1 MTRHVGATSAAG
13 TLLRALGAV
22 VVMAVVPSG
31 LAAQEP
37 PEGQGPPQELTD
49 LIFER
54 EVFDYP
60 TYERRDPF
68 EPLTSTSSGPRFE
81 QIRLRGIIYSPDP
94 RRSVALLGTGT
105 TQGTPQAGGGQTR
118 RIRIGESWG
127 NVRILEIHRDQIVV
141 EVEEFGLTERRVL
154 QLERRRGQGGS

>member
-1 MTRHVGATSAAG
+1 MRRYVGATWTAG
-13 TLLRALGAV
+13 TLLGALGAV
-22 VVMAVVPSG
+22 AVLASVPSAA
-31 LAAQEP
+31 AAQEP
-37 PEGQGPPQELTD
+37 PPQPPQQPPTELV
-49 LIFER
+49 FER

-60 TYERRDPF
+60 TYERRNPF
-68 EPLTSTSSGPRFE
+68 APLTSTSSGPRFE

-94 RRSVALLGTGT
+94 RRSVALLGTGA
-105 TQGTPQAGGGQTR
+105 QAGAQAAAGGQTR

-127 NVRILEIHRDQIVV
+127 NVRVLEIHRDQIVV